1 MACVAAAPGIRG
13 NISSDS
19 YCFVTLRP
27 DGMDGWQAPRR
38 DHRQLPQKV
47 TRLIYDQ
54 AADSDPLRKR
64 LAE

>member
-1 MACVAAAPGIRG
+1 
-13 NISSDS
+13 
-19 YCFVTLRP
+19 
-27 DGMDGWQAPRR
+27 MDGWQAPRR